1 MAEKKQIKFCFFT
14 IKITGKEQ
22 HSTIKVKGIWYENQ
36 LDTFFCVH
44 VFCYFIKNR
53 GLMLENLTYA
63 VDNIFFN
70 WYTLANL

>member
-1 MAEKKQIKFCFFT
+1 M
-14 IKITGKEQ
+14 
-22 HSTIKVKGIWYENQ
+22 KVKGIWYENQ

>member
-44 VFCYFIKNR
+44 VFLLFYKKIEVSC
-53 GLMLENLTYA
+53 
-63 VDNIFFN
+63 
-70 WYTLANL
+70 